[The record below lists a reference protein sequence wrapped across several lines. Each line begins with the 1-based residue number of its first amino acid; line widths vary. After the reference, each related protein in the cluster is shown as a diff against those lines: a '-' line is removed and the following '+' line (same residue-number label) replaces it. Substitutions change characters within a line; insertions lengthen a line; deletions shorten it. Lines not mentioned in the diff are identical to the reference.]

1 MYPNPH
7 TPTSFPFWLALG
19 AHIPFFSVSRI
30 LFSLESGH
38 RELRV
43 LKTGYLKTLPVILGQ
58 GCPLSADWYG
68 VVVVVVVVFVFVF
81 CTKIRSLLI
90 LHFSPF
96 RRYSG
101 HGRKM
106 ITLIALSITPIYA
119 QMRYNG

>member
-1 MYPNPH
+1 MPLYVPKSILLLLP
-7 TPTSFPFWLALG
+7 SFSFALG
-19 AHIPFFSVSRI
+19 ANIPFFSPSRI

-68 VVVVVVVVFVFVF
+68 VVVVVVFCFSF
-81 CTKIRSLLI
+81 CTKIRSLLL

-106 ITLIALSITPIYA
+106 ITLIALSITP
-119 QMRYNG
+119 MRYNG